1 MGFEALL
8 GNQRLKDN
16 LTAALQQGKNAHF
29 YLISGPAGSGKRTLA
44 SHLAAAVMC
53 QEENRPCCR
62 CHSCRKVLSN
72 VHPDVITVT
81 DPEHKAVPVRLIR
94 QMRDDVFIRPNEGSH
109 KVYIFPQEMGIEGQN
124 ALLKVLEEPPKYGLF
139 LLLTANAEKILPTVR
154 SRCVELSMQPLEQNL
169 LRKVLRQEFPQADS
183 ASLDA
188 ACARSGGFLGQ
199 ARALL
204 TEGNDEAPQ
213 TADFVQALCAKDAL
227 LLLRAL
233 VPLEK
238 SKRDQLLT
246 LLQQWTE
253 ILEGALA
260 IRSGG
265 TAISPHSAR
274 LAASRSGQDL
284 NHMIRELQKC
294 MEYAMSNVSTAAI
307 SGYLQWALR

>member
-1 MGFEALL
+1 
-8 GNQRLKDN
+8 
-16 LTAALQQGKNAHF
+16 
-29 YLISGPAGSGKRTLA
+29 
-44 SHLAAAVMC
+44 
-53 QEENRPCCR
+53 
-62 CHSCRKVLSN
+62 
-72 VHPDVITVT
+72 
-81 DPEHKAVPVRLIR
+81 
-94 QMRDDVFIRPNEGSH
+94 
-109 KVYIFPQEMGIEGQN
+109 
-124 ALLKVLEEPPKYGLF
+124 
-139 LLLTANAEKILPTVR
+139 
-154 SRCVELSMQPLEQNL
+154 L
-169 LRKVLRQEFPQADS
+169 LRKTLRQDFPQADH
-183 ASLDA
+183 ASVEA
-188 ACARSGGFLGQ
+188 AIIRSGGFLGQ

-204 TEGNDEAPQ
+204 TEGSAEAPQ
-213 TADFVQALCAKDAL
+213 TGDFVTALCTRDAL
-227 LLLRAL
+227 LLTRTL